1 MEKSLNIID
10 FENIHV
16 SYDIEPILK
25 EINLK
30 VKSGEHLAILGANGS
45 GKTTLM
51 KLFSND
57 LYPNVKYPFKKEI
70 FGHQR
75 WSIFEL
81 KKKLGII
88 TNDLH
93 NYFEKQGTF
102 LNGYE
107 VVLSGYYSSI
117 GIFGHQ
123 DFSDNWHKKAVE
135 TMEFMEIFNLK
146 DKLVSNMSTG
156 ELRKCIIARALIHN
170 PEAFVLDEPT
180 SGLDIKAQISFI
192 KLLRKLSKKAT
203 IILITHH
210 IEEIFKEIKNV
221 ALIYEKSIYKY
232 GDKKKIL
239 TSKNLSKIFDMKL
252 SLQCQNERYF
262 YDKVE

>member
-1 MEKSLNIID
+1 LNIID
-10 FENIHV
+10 FENIYV
-16 SYDIEPILK
+16 SYDVKPVLK
-25 EINLK
+25 GINLK

-57 LYPNVKYPFKKEI
+57 LYPNVSYKFKKEI
-70 FGHQR
+70 FGRQR

-93 NYFEKQGTF
+93 NYFEKQGAF
-102 LNGYE
+102 LSGYE
-107 VVLSGYYSSI
+107 VILSGYYSSI
-117 GIFGHQ
+117 GIFKHQ
-123 DFSDNWHKKAVE
+123 DFSDDWHKKARE
-135 TMEFMEIFNLK
+135 TM
-146 DKLVSNMSTG
+146 
-156 ELRKCIIARALIHN
+156 A
-170 PEAFVLDEPT
+170 AFVLDEPT

-192 KLLRKLSKKAT
+192 NLLRKLSKKVT

-210 IEEIFKEIKNV
+210 IEEIFKETKNV
-221 ALIYEKSIYKY
+221 ALINEQSIYKY
-232 GDKKKIL
+232 GNKEEIL
-239 TSKNLSKIFDMKL
+239 TSENLSKIFDTKL
-252 SLQCQNERYF
+252 SVKCENDRYF

>member
-1 MEKSLNIID
+1 LIKLIID

-16 SYDIEPILK
+16 SYDVKPVLK

-30 VKSGEHLAILGANGS
+30 VKAGEHLAILGANGS

-57 LYPNVKYPFKKEI
+57 LYPNVSYRFKKEI
-70 FGHQR
+70 FGRQR

-93 NYFEKQGTF
+93 NYFEKQGAF
-102 LNGYE
+102 LSGYE

-117 GIFGHQ
+117 GIFKHQ
-123 DFSDNWHKKAVE
+123 DFSDDWHKKAVE
-135 TMEFMEIFNLK
+135 TMKFMEISNLR

-156 ELRKCIIARALIHN
+156 ELRKCIIARALIHD

-192 KLLRKLSKKAT
+192 NLLRKLSQKTT

-221 ALIYEKSIYKY
+221 ALIYNQSIYKY
-232 GDKKKIL
+232 GDKKEIL
-239 TSKNLSKIFDMKL
+239 NSKNLSKIFDMKL
-252 SLQCQNERYF
+252 SLKCDNDRYY
-262 YDKVE
+262 YDKLGY

>member
-1 MEKSLNIID
+1 MNLVD
-10 FENIHV
+10 FENIYV
-16 SYDIEPILK
+16 SYDVEPVL
-25 EINLK
+25 ENINLK
-30 VKSGEHLAILGANGS
+30 VKAGEHLAILGANGS

-57 LYPNVKYPFKKEI
+57 LYPNVSYPFKKEI

-93 NYFEKQGTF
+93 NYFEKQGAF
-102 LNGYE
+102 LSGYE

-117 GIFGHQ
+117 GIFNHQ
-123 DFSDNWHKKAVE
+123 DFSANWHKKAIK
-135 TMEFMEIFNLK
+135 TMEFMEILHLK
-146 DKLVSNMSTG
+146 DKLVFKMSTG
-156 ELRKCIIARALIHN
+156 ELRKCIIARALIHE
-170 PEAFVLDEPT
+170 PQAFVLDEPT

-192 KLLRKLSKKAT
+192 KLLRKLSKKVT

-210 IEEIFKEIKNV
+210 IEEIFKEIKNI
-221 ALIYEKSIYKY
+221 ALIYEKSIYKC
-232 GDKKKIL
+232 GDKKEIL
-239 TSKNLSKIFDMKL
+239 TNENLSKIFDMKL
-252 SLQCQNERYF
+252 SVQCQNERYF